1 MFVGAVALGTLSLD
15 FIPAGWLGLALSYS
29 IEVTSYLKYG
39 VQMIAR
45 LEADMSS
52 VERILYYTDNIEPEA
67 PDVIPDKDPAP
78 GTWPVEG
85 KIEFSHASMRYRD
98 GPLVLK
104 DLSMTVRGG
113 EKIGVCGRTGS
124 GKSSL
129 MIALFRIS
137 ELEKNG
143 GYIEIDN
150 VNVGTIGTAALRL
163 NISIIPQDPVMFSNT
178 IRYNLDPFGERT
190 DEELW
195 DVLKKVEMGESIAS
209 LPNGLDDVV
218 AEGGENF
225 SQGQRQLLCIARSLL
240 RKPKILV
247 MDEATASID
256 NETDATIQRM
266 IRENFQDATVLT
278 IAHRLNTIMD
288 SDRILVLD
296 DGKIVE
302 LDTPENLIA
311 KESGEFKSMVE
322 KSNNATSSNNSNNN
336 AAADADA
343 QTD

>member
-1 MFVGAVALGTLSLD
+1 MGVAVGTLEMK
-15 FIPAGWLGLALSYS
+15 FIPAGWLGIALSYS
-29 IEVTSYLKYG
+29 IEVTSYLKFG

-52 VERILYYTDNIEPEA
+52 VERILYCTDNIEPEA

-143 GYIEIDN
+143 SISVDG
-150 VNVGTIGTAALRL
+150 VNIRDIGTAALRL
-163 NISIIPQDPVMFSNT
+163 NISII
-178 IRYNLDPFGERT
+178 
-190 DEELW
+190 
-195 DVLKKVEMGESIAS
+195 
-209 LPNGLDDVV
+209 
-218 AEGGENF
+218 
-225 SQGQRQLLCIARSLL
+225 
-240 RKPKILV
+240 
-247 MDEATASID
+247 
-256 NETDATIQRM
+256 
-266 IRENFQDATVLT
+266 
-278 IAHRLNTIMD
+278 
-288 SDRILVLD
+288 
-296 DGKIVE
+296 
-302 LDTPENLIA
+302 
-311 KESGEFKSMVE
+311 
-322 KSNNATSSNNSNNN
+322 
-336 AAADADA
+336 
-343 QTD
+343 